1 VASAAALPPTA
12 RPAARPRRQA
22 AEGDAAAAL
31 QAVAV
36 SAAALRASAAALEQ
50 RRDQAVEAA
59 IAAGATWAQIGAAL
73 GVSSQAAH
81 KRFRGLGP
89 PVAGDSVPG
98 SPVLGNPELRN
109 PGPAP
114 RPGPRGESVMVR
126 LGRLAELSQR
136 SSDSA
141 VAAPFGLGR
150 THVKVVRELSTHGT
164 LNGGE
169 LRRRCD
175 VDKAGLSRAVR
186 TLQRRGLIER
196 LRDPGGGPA
205 RYQLTAAGTR
215 HCAEDVIPL
224 AIKRHNA
231 VLRGLPAD
239 AVIVILDALMSN
251 LERMLASR
259 ES

>member
-1 VASAAALPPTA
+1 MTSAAAVPPTA
-12 RPAARPRRQA
+12 PPGARPRRQA

-31 QAVAV
+31 QAVSV

-50 RRDQAVEAA
+50 RRDQAVAAA

-89 PVAGDSVPG
+89 PAEGTPA
-98 SPVLGNPELRN
+98 
-109 PGPAP
+109 PAP

-164 LNGGE
+164 MNGGE

-251 LERMLASR
+251 LERMLAAR

>member
-1 VASAAALPPTA
+1 
-12 RPAARPRRQA
+12 
-22 AEGDAAAAL
+22 
-31 QAVAV
+31 
-36 SAAALRASAAALEQ
+36 
-50 RRDQAVEAA
+50 
-59 IAAGATWAQIGAAL
+59 
-73 GVSSQAAH
+73 
-81 KRFRGLGP
+81 
-89 PVAGDSVPG
+89 
-98 SPVLGNPELRN
+98 
-109 PGPAP
+109 
-114 RPGPRGESVMVR
+114 MVR

-164 LNGGE
+164 LNGVE
-169 LRRRCD
+169 LRRRCE

-186 TLQRRGLIER
+186 MLLRRGLIER

-205 RYQLTAAGTR
+205 RYQLTAAGSR

-251 LERMLASR
+251 LELMLASR

>member
-1 VASAAALPPTA
+1 MTSAAAVPPTA

-31 QAVAV
+31 HAVAV

-81 KRFRGLGP
+81 KRFRGLARPGTPGP
-89 PVAGDSVPG
+89 GT
-98 SPVLGNPELRN
+98 
-109 PGPAP
+109 PAP

-186 TLQRRGLIER
+186 MLQRRGLIER

-231 VLRGLPAD
+231 VLHGLPGD

-259 ES
+259 QS